1 MKADIKNHKGGR
13 WSSDLVLE
21 IYSNLMTEVWDIVS
35 ALIGETILAI
45 LFNLAIK
52 KLETKY
58 AFLSN
63 IMVSEEGVSLDKIK
77 EHCRNTSPSE
87 IHRGFQSLI
96 NNLINL
102 FSSLAEG
109 VINKEIFPKIFPK
122 VKEAEKIISQK

>member
-1 MKADIKNHKGGR
+1 MKAYTKDRKGGK

-21 IYSNLMTEVWDIVS
+21 IYYNLLTDIWDIVS
-35 ALIGETILAI
+35 ALIGETILVI
-45 LFNLAIK
+45 LFSLAIK
-52 KLETKY
+52 RLESRY
-58 AFLSN
+58 SFLTN
-63 IMVSEEGVSLDKIK
+63 IMVSEEGIYFDKIK
-77 EHCRNTSPSE
+77 ENCRNIQPGE